1 MEGRILIRS
10 IIFDLEGMLFSGDQ
24 VKFMRNYVGLLSPRF
39 SQHIPSDRFA
49 KQLFRSIEVM
59 IKEPK
64 PDRTNLQT
72 FFDDFSKATGL
83 SYNTLWPIFE
93 EFYAVDFPALQ
104 CMSKT
109 NPEGKK
115 IVEFAI
121 QQGYM
126 TALVSN
132 PILPL
137 RAVVERINWAKLSAE
152 QFAVISSVED
162 FHYCKPHVGFFEEMA
177 QRLNLDLTECLIVGN
192 QPAEDIVVRE
202 LGLKTFLL
210 DDSPDKPRSD
220 YSGDFLDLYQ
230 LILKGNS

>member
-1 MEGRILIRS
+1 MIRAIL
-10 IIFDLEGMLFSGDQ
+10 FDLDGVLFSGDE
-24 VKFMRNYVGLLSPRF
+24 VEFMRNYVGLLSPRF
-39 SQHIPSDRFA
+39 LQYIPSDRFV
-49 KQLFRSIEVM
+49 KQLFRSIDIM

-83 SYNTLWPIFE
+83 TYNTLWPIFE

-104 CMSKT
+104 CMSKP

-126 TALVSN
+126 VALVSN
-132 PILPL
+132 PVLPL
-137 RAVVERINWAKLSAE
+137 GAVVERINWAELSPE
-152 QFAVISSVED
+152 QFAVISSIEN
-162 FHYCKPHVGFFEEMA
+162 FHYCKPHLGFFEEMA
-177 QRLNLDLTECLIVGN
+177 VKLNLDPTECLIVGN
-192 QPAEDIVVRE
+192 QIAEDIVVRE

-210 DDSPDKPRSD
+210 DDSSGKAPTDD
-220 YSGDFLDLYQ
+220 SGDFSDLYQ
-230 LILKGNS
+230 LILKSNQ

>member
-1 MEGRILIRS
+1 
-10 IIFDLEGMLFSGDQ
+10 
-24 VKFMRNYVGLLSPRF
+24 
-39 SQHIPSDRFA
+39 
-49 KQLFRSIEVM
+49 M

-83 SYNTLWPIFE
+83 TFNTLWPIFE

-109 NPEGKK
+109 NAEGKK

-132 PILPL
+132 PVLPL
-137 RAVVERINWAKLSAE
+137 GAVVERINWAELSAE
-152 QFAVISSVED
+152 QFAVISSIEE
-162 FHYCKPHVGFFEEMA
+162 FHYCKPHLGFFEEMA
-177 QRLNLDLTECLIVGN
+177 RKLNLDPAECLIVGN
-192 QPAEDIVVRE
+192 QPAEDIIVRE

-210 DDSPDKPRSD
+210 DNSPDKAQSD
-220 YSGDFLDLYQ
+220 YSGDFSDLYQ
-230 LILKGNS
+230 LILKSNL